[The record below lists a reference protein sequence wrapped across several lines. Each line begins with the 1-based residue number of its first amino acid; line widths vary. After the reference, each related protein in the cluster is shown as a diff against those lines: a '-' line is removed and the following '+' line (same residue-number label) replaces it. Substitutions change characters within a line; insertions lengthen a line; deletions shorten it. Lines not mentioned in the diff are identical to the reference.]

1 MNELALFAG
10 SGGGILGGHLLGWRT
25 VCAVEWEPYPA
36 SVLVARQN
44 EGILPPFP
52 IWDDVQTFDGRP
64 WRGIVDVVSGG
75 FPCQDISLAG
85 KGAGIDGERSGM
97 WRHMARIIDEVRPR
111 FAFVENSPALIR
123 RGLARVIGD
132 LAEIGYDCRW
142 CIMGAD
148 DVGAPHRRKR
158 IWILACPVSSRE
170 RREPWEKTVEKD
182 ALADTNEIRRQ
193 YIGDNRTAKQ
203 GNPTVGGSR
212 ENMGA
217 DDAGAPH
224 RRKRIWILAHPV
236 STGERWQ
243 QREGEIK
250 GDALA
255 YATDDGTG
263 WRKQQP
269 QGGEG
274 PRHVAHS
281 RLSEP
286 QGRDKNEEGQ
296 QCSDRRASWGEPA
309 SCSSLANA
317 DGFERRSGTKREDGK
332 KISNSGKEL
341 ADTISKRQ
349 PRPGEHWFSSDPAE
363 KREGETDHAESK
375 RLDRIWGIES
385 RLGRVAHGVA
395 NRVDRLKA
403 IGNGQVPAV
412 AAAAFRYLS
421 QGLI

>member
-1 MNELALFAG
+1 MNGLDNQSSNGSALRELALFAG
-10 SGGGILGGHLLGWRT
+10 TGGGILGGHLLCWRT

-75 FPCQDISLAG
+75 FPCQDISVAG

-142 CIMGAD
+142 CVMGAD
-148 DVGAPHRRKR
+148 DIGAPHRRKR
-158 IWILACPVSSRE
+158 IWVLA
-170 RREPWEKTVEKD
+170 
-182 ALADTNEIRRQ
+182 
-193 YIGDNRTAKQ
+193 Y
-203 GNPTVGGSR
+203 
-212 ENMGA
+212 
-217 DDAGAPH
+217 
-224 RRKRIWILAHPV
+224 PV

-243 QREGEIK
+243 SRESEIK
-250 GDALA
+250 ADAVA
-255 YATDDGTG
+255 YTN
-263 WRKQQP
+263 R
-269 QGGEG
+269 
-274 PRHVAHS
+274 S
-281 RLSEP
+281 
-286 QGRDKNEEGQ
+286 
-296 QCSDRRASWGEPA
+296 SDRRDPGSFSKKNGEICERHEGCKLDNA
-309 SCSSLANA
+309 GEKSKVLAY
-317 DGFERRSGTKREDGK
+317 
-332 KISNSGKEL
+332 
-341 ADTISKRQ
+341 TISERQ

-363 KREGETDHAESK
+363 KRERETDYADSE
-375 RLDRIWGIES
+375 RLDRIWGIKS

-421 QGLI
+421 AALALCYRAQKDQNATGGGNTRNCDTLQAEVILYQRFETCTAALPGEPKQCLCKVYRICDRAPVDN